1 MLKLVV
7 DEKIRPQMKTGCHS
21 WRINSL
27 HGRSPMYEL
36 CDTIED
42 LWEREEGARISAA
55 CLGINFILYLNW
67 LIFLIYVVKIVIFF
81 LS

>member
-55 CLGINFILYLNW
+55 CLGNFLKFILSNN
-67 LIFLIYVVKIVIFF
+67 
-81 LS
+81 

>member
-55 CLGINFILYLNW
+55 CLGNFLFTYLNK
-67 LIFLIYVVKIVIFF
+67 KIR
-81 LS
+81 

>member
-55 CLGINFILYLNW
+55 CLGNFFIFILSNSN
-67 LIFLIYVVKIVIFF
+67 K
-81 LS
+81 